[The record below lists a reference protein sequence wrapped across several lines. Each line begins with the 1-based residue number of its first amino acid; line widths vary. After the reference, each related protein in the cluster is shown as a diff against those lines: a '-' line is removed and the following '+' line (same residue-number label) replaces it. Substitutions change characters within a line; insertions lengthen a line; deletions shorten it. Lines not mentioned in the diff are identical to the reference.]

1 MAIWYELGI
10 FALALAFGW
19 WQLHDV
25 KKARAQTRAK
35 REAEARRAAAEAVLT
50 GDTKPAGSPNPSP
63 AAGEPD
69 RQ

>member
-35 REAEARRAAAEAVLT
+35 REAEARRAAAEAAAA
-50 GDTKPAGSPNPSP
+50 GGPAAAGSPD
-63 AAGEPD
+63 EP
-69 RQ
+69 RTP